1 MLKKAGKLSSVF
13 FVILILL
20 SIIKISDLVHGQDS
34 SLSERPENFAAPQQ
48 DSTQNSDFN
57 KIQNPTKDDTKKQVS
72 DLQDIGSFWN
82 LMRLGGTL
90 RWPIYGVFMLGI
102 LLIIHKIVELVADE
116 IRSHALLNANISLM
130 SLEEIN
136 ETIDKSPS
144 NIIKTLFQMLME
156 IFETTGQTSIFHEE
170 VVNFVQY
177 QQDRFRTFAT
187 RLSFLSDT
195 AGALGLLGTVWGM
208 FETFF
213 GGNMDKQVI
222 LDGMGIALVTTLM
235 GLVVSIILNF
245 FGTEIFSFFNKRLE
259 KLQIKADEF
268 RIRISKIEKSK
279 QKRYELEKRFLEQEM
294 EVSQNSTSEVTS
306 SAQKRVTVGPPFK
319 LVYVAGD
326 AQAAQVNSRLKN
338 PFVVELLDA
347 YDNRLSGQLVRFAVE
362 KGEGNLSN
370 GGKVQEI
377 LTDSDGRAITYLT
390 TGMQAG
396 ENLVRAS
403 ARSLNGQYIEFVAHG
418 EASSPASMTLISGN
432 NLAGPSGSLLTEPF
446 VIEVKDG
453 FMNPI
458 PDFQV
463 LFKVTMGNGYFTGK
477 TNKYEVVTDAN
488 GQAQAYF
495 TLGTKKGFNRVVVT
509 SKKLRRTKIEIQTLG
524 Q

>member
-1 MLKKAGKLSSVF
+1 MLSKAEKLSKIIWT
-13 FVILILL
+13 ILILL
-20 SIIKISDLVHGQDS
+20 IIIKIPSLVRGQNVNLLEKQDS
-34 SLSERPENFAAPQQ
+34 LTIVQT
-48 DSTQNSDFN
+48 DS
-57 KIQNPTKDDTKKQVS
+57 IQNPGVEKTETPTKNDDKKKVS
-72 DLQDIGSFWN
+72 NLQDIGSFWD

-90 RWPIYGVFMLGI
+90 RWPIYGVFILGI
-102 LLIIHKIVELVADE
+102 LLIVHKIVELAADE
-116 IRSHALLNANISLM
+116 FRSHAILNANISLM

-136 ETIDKSPS
+136 ETIDKSPP
-144 NIIKTLFQMLME
+144 NIITTLFQMLME
-156 IFETTGQTSIFHEE
+156 IFETTGQTSSFHEE

-259 KLQIKADEF
+259 KLQLKADEF

-294 EVSQNSTSEVTS
+294 EVSQNITTDASLL
-306 SAQKRVTVGPPFK
+306 QPKRATVGPPFK

-326 AQAAQVNSRLKN
+326 AQASQVNSRLKN

-347 YDNRLSGQLVRFAVE
+347 YDNRLSGQLVKFAVE
-362 KGEGNLSN
+362 KGEGSLSN

-377 LTDSDGRAITYLT
+377 LTDTDGRAMTYLT

-396 ENLVRAS
+396 DNLVRVS
-403 ARSLNGQYIEFVAHG
+403 ARSLNGQFIEFFAQG
-418 EASSPASMTLISGN
+418 EAGVPATMTLVSGN
-432 NLAGPSGSLLTEPF
+432 NLAGPAGSQLTEPF
-446 VIEVKDG
+446 VVEVKDG

-463 LFKVTMGNGYFTGK
+463 LFKITMGNGSFAGNTS
-477 TNKYEVVTDAN
+477 KYEVVTDAN

-509 SKKLRRTKIEIQTLG
+509 SRKLRRTKIEIQALG